1 MKRVASE
8 KLAEQWIAAFPAFA
22 DALDEPTWLRSLREQ
37 ALSDF
42 SALGLPHRKLEAWR
56 STSLAALERS
66 APSAPVDGSPDPQA
80 LLATARRALSEKPL
94 LNETCAR
101 AVFVDGHLCPA
112 ASTLPGDASAIALR
126 SIIPPADADPTSQI
140 PAPGFGKLASTK
152 QNAFAAL
159 NTAFFSGG
167 GLLEIGPSTCETE
180 PIHLLLISS
189 GSSGLACP
197 RFLMRARAGSQATVL
212 LDFVSEG
219 PGNGLVNEV
228 CEIFVEEN
236 AALDLIL
243 LQREGPAALHI
254 GNLHTQQQ
262 RGSRLRVHTLTLGG
276 ALVRNELDAHLG
288 DEGAEID
295 LRGLYIGSDDHH
307 IDNHTRVDHALPRT
321 ISRQVYKGVLGGR
334 ARGVFRGLV
343 HVRPNA
349 QKIDSSQSNR
359 NLLLSEKARIDTRP
373 QLEIH
378 ADDVKCSHGSTV
390 GKLDEDALFY
400 LRSRGLS
407 EGDARGLLTRGFTA
421 EICEALPGPALCDFV
436 RDQAMD
442 ALSRC
447 ETEEPT

>member
-1 MKRVASE
+1 
-8 KLAEQWIAAFPAFA
+8 
-22 DALDEPTWLRSLREQ
+22 
-37 ALSDF
+37 
-42 SALGLPHRKLEAWR
+42 
-56 STSLAALERS
+56 AALERS

-262 RGSRLRVHTLTLGG
+262 R
-276 ALVRNELDAHLG
+276 
-288 DEGAEID
+288 
-295 LRGLYIGSDDHH
+295 
-307 IDNHTRVDHALPRT
+307 
-321 ISRQVYKGVLGGR
+321 
-334 ARGVFRGLV
+334 
-343 HVRPNA
+343 
-349 QKIDSSQSNR
+349 
-359 NLLLSEKARIDTRP
+359 
-373 QLEIH
+373 
-378 ADDVKCSHGSTV
+378 
-390 GKLDEDALFY
+390 
-400 LRSRGLS
+400 
-407 EGDARGLLTRGFTA
+407 
-421 EICEALPGPALCDFV
+421 
-436 RDQAMD
+436 
-442 ALSRC
+442 
-447 ETEEPT
+447 